1 MDRKPALPVT
11 VTTAT
16 APIYDDEF
24 APGFSAAVVFR
35 AIRQVRK
42 AEKFVP
48 SPAQFPEACK
58 QQKRSFG
65 EMHTHAPSA
74 RPNTHRR
81 APIYFFENRP
91 SCQAALAPLT
101 LPFWART
108 AQGSL
113 ASLTKRAW
121 SFCLRRRSHAR
132 QPYAQK
138 LLGGRAG
145 LRLSNP
151 EEMFLRMRNCA

>member
-24 APGFSAAVVFR
+24 AAGFSAAVVFR

-48 SPAQFPEACK
+48 SPAQFLEACK

-65 EMHTHAPSA
+65 ETHTHTPTA

-91 SCQAALAPLT
+91 SRRAALAPLT
-101 LPFWART
+101 LSGRGP
-108 AQGSL
+108 
-113 ASLTKRAW
+113 
-121 SFCLRRRSHAR
+121 R
-132 QPYAQK
+132 QAHSQ
-138 LLGGRAG
+138 A
-145 LRLSNP
+145 
-151 EEMFLRMRNCA
+151 